1 MLAVVTDEF
10 WLSVTFIIMQ
20 AIGRRCLMGKVASH
34 MTMSPDGF
42 IADPNDGVDEL
53 FGWYEAGTVTVPSAD
68 ERWSFRVDERSAQML
83 REVLAAT
90 GALVCGRRLF
100 DHTGGWGDRH
110 PVGAPVVVVTHHP
123 PKDAGRWT
131 TITFAGSVDSG
142 IAAAR
147 QIAGDKDVSI
157 ASASIAA
164 QALDLGLVDE
174 VAISLV
180 PVLMGN
186 GIPYFANL
194 ARAPHRFDD
203 PVIIPGSR
211 VTHLRYAVRRTAGRP
226 GSPST

>member
-1 MLAVVTDEF
+1 
-10 WLSVTFIIMQ
+10 
-20 AIGRRCLMGKVASH
+20 MGKVVSH
-34 MTMSPDGF
+34 MTMSLDGF
-42 IADPNDGVDEL
+42 IPDPHDGVAEL

-68 ERWSFRVDERSAQML
+68 QRWSFTVDERSAQML

-90 GALVCGRRLF
+90 GALVSGRRLF
-100 DHTGGWGDRH
+100 DHTNGWDDRH

-123 PKDAGRWT
+123 PRDAGTWT
-131 TITFAGSVDSG
+131 TITFAGSVESG

-147 QIAGDKDVSI
+147 QIAGDKDVAI

-174 VAISLV
+174 VTISLI
-180 PVLMGN
+180 PVLLGE

-211 VTHLRYAVRRTAGRP
+211 VTYLRYAVRRTGGRP
-226 GSPST
+226 RSPST

>member
-1 MLAVVTDEF
+1 
-10 WLSVTFIIMQ
+10 
-20 AIGRRCLMGKVASH
+20 MGKVVSH
-34 MTMSPDGF
+34 MTMSLDGF
-42 IADPNDGVDEL
+42 IADPHDGVEEL

-68 ERWSFRVDERSAQML
+68 ERWSFRVDECSARML

-100 DHTGGWGDRH
+100 DLTSGWGDRH
-110 PVGAPVVVVTHHP
+110 PVGAPVVVVTHRP
-123 PKDAGRWT
+123 PPDAGTWT
-131 TITFAGSVDSG
+131 TITFAGSVTSG

-174 VAISLV
+174 VDISLV
-180 PVLMGN
+180 PVLMGK
-186 GIPYFANL
+186 GIPYFAGL

-211 VTHLRYAVRRTAGRP
+211 VTHLRYAVRRP
-226 GSPST
+226 GSLST